1 MRYDKITKIEIDDS
15 GRLLIT
21 PDTEK
26 FTMIYRSAAEVH
38 WDNNVNAL
46 YSPKPRE
53 WSYLD
58 WYKHI
63 VSLIATDCN
72 CRLLITEST
81 QWKNIPEDL
90 KTDIEELNN
99 SRN

>member
-1 MRYDKITKIEIDDS
+1 MRTDKIVKIEIDES

-21 PDTEK
+21 PDTER

-38 WDNNVNAL
+38 WDNKMNSL

-53 WSYLD
+53 WSHLD

-63 VSLIATDCN
+63 VSLIVTDCN
-72 CRLLITEST
+72 CRLLITELT
-81 QWKNIPEDL
+81 EWINVPEDL
-90 KTDIEELNN
+90 KNEIKEYKN
-99 SRN
+99 

>member
-1 MRYDKITKIEIDDS
+1 MRTDKIIKIEIDES

-21 PDTEK
+21 PDTER

-38 WDNNVNAL
+38 WDNKMNAL

-63 VSLIATDCN
+63 VSLIVTDCN

-81 QWKNIPEDL
+81 EWINVPDDL
-90 KTDIEELNN
+90 KNEIKEYKN
-99 SRN
+99 

>member
-1 MRYDKITKIEIDDS
+1 MRTDKIIKIEIDES

-21 PDTEK
+21 PDTER

-38 WDNNVNAL
+38 WDNKMNSL
-46 YSPKPRE
+46 YSSKPRE

-63 VSLIATDCN
+63 VSLIVTDCN
-72 CRLLITEST
+72 CQLLITEST
-81 QWKNIPEDL
+81 DWINVPDDL
-90 KTDIEELNN
+90 KNEIKEYKN
-99 SRN
+99 

>member
-1 MRYDKITKIEIDDS
+1 MRTDKIKKIEIDES

-21 PDTEK
+21 PETER

-38 WDNNVNAL
+38 WENKMNSL

-53 WSYLD
+53 WSYFE

-63 VSLIATDCN
+63 VSLILIDCN
-72 CRLLITEST
+72 CRLLIAEST
-81 QWKNIPEDL
+81 EWLNIPEDL
-90 KTDIEELNN
+90 KAEIKNYNN
-99 SRN
+99 